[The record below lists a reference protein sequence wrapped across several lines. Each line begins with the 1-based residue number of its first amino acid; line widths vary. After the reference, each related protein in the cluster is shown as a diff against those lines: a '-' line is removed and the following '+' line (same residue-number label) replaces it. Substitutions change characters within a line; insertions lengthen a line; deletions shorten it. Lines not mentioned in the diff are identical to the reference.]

1 MKKISIVIVNY
12 NSGSF
17 LYKCLSSIITFVKVD
32 YEVIVVDNYS
42 SDNSIELCHDFFEED
57 NLVLIQLDDNLGF
70 AKANNIGVAA
80 CTGDIIHFL
89 NPDTELRAEID
100 KDYILVNENPDVVYI
115 NDLENLDGTLVQSKN
130 LIPTLKNCW
139 YKLVHKSVCT
149 YWYTG
154 ATVII
159 SKENFEKIGKWNEH
173 YFMYAED
180 MDLFYQINQQGIK
193 IQKLSSV
200 ITHVG
205 GASSSR
211 VWSNLDCEIVKHKSF
226 KRFYSINGIGW
237 QYHIISVL
245 IVLYQ
250 FFRSP
255 RYAQFLFKVY
265 LRSQ

>member
-1 MKKISIVIVNY
+1 MKN
-12 NSGSF
+12 
-17 LYKCLSSIITFVKVD
+17 
-32 YEVIVVDNYS
+32 
-42 SDNSIELCHDFFEED
+42 
-57 NLVLIQLDDNLGF
+57 
-70 AKANNIGVAA
+70 
-80 CTGDIIHFL
+80 
-89 NPDTELRAEID
+89 NPD
-100 KDYILVNENPDVVYI
+100 LVYV
-115 NDLENLDGTLVQSKN
+115 NDLENLDGTFVQSKN

-139 YKLVHKSVCT
+139 YKLVYKDACN
-149 YWYTG
+149 YWYIG

-159 SKENFEKIGKWNEH
+159 SKENFEKIGKWNEK

-180 MDLFYQINQQGIK
+180 MDLFYQINKHRIK

-205 GASSSR
+205 GASSSM
-211 VWSNLDCEIVKHKSF
+211 VWSNMDREIIKHRSF
-226 KRFYSINGIGW
+226 KFFYSINGIGW

>member
-1 MKKISIVIVNY
+1 MRKISIVIVNY

-17 LYKCLSSIITFVKVD
+17 LYRCLLSIVTFVKVD
-32 YEVIVVDNYS
+32 FEVVVVDNCS

-57 NLVLIQLDDNLGF
+57 NVVLISLDDNLGF

-80 CTGDIIHFL
+80 STGDIIHFL

-100 KDYILVNENPDVVYI
+100 QDYLLVKNNPDLVYV
-115 NDLENLDGTLVQSKN
+115 NDLENLDGTFVQSKN

-139 YKLVHKSVCT
+139 YKLVCKHACN

-154 ATVII
+154 ATIII
-159 SKENFEKIGKWNEH
+159 SKENFGKIGKWNEK

-180 MDLFYQINQQGIK
+180 MDLFYQINKHEIK

-205 GASSSR
+205 GASSSL
-211 VWSNLDCEIVKHKSF
+211 VWSNMDREIIKHRSF
-226 KRFYSINGIGW
+226 KLFYSINGIGW
-237 QYHIISVL
+237 QYHIIALL

-250 FFRSP
+250 FFRNP
-255 RYAQFLFKVY
+255 KYGCFLCKVY